1 MATNAEIAAIV
12 DANNK
17 TLCTELAKGNAA
29 GVANLYA
36 TGAKLMPPNLDF
48 IDHASL
54 TGYWQGAIDMGVK
67 GGVLQSISVEV
78 HGDTAIEVGGYT
90 LYGANNVAI
99 DNGKYLVVWKQ
110 EGAAW
115 KLFLDIFNSSR
126 PAG

>member
-1 MATNAEIAAIV
+1 MTTNAEVAAII

-17 TLCTELAKGNAA
+17 ILCAELAKGNAA
-29 GVANLYA
+29 GVANMYA

-48 IDHASL
+48 IDNASL
-54 TGYWQGAIDMGVK
+54 TSYWQGAIDMGVK
-67 GGVLQSISVEV
+67 GGVLKSISVED
-78 HGDTAIEVGGYT
+78 HGDTAIEVGAYT

-110 EGAAW
+110 EGSAW